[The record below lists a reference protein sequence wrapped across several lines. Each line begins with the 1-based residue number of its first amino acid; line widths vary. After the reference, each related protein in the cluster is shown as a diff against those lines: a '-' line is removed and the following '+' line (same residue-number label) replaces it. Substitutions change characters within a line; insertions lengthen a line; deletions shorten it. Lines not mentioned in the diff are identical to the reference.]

1 MSWFL
6 NFISAALY
14 AAFIQNLVFNGGFGA
29 SESIR
34 MSLKYGRVVSFS
46 LMIAGYSTFTAVVC
60 RALDLNPRINA
71 LSFAF
76 HTAIFGGVLAFSFLI
91 IATLLRV
98 VFHVKRK
105 TLSTMGVA
113 ALNSMVF
120 AIPLI
125 NRRSGAGF
133 AESIGMGIGSGVA
146 FIFAVLLIYLGV
158 EKIQGIKNIPKAFNG
173 TPAIFIYVALISMA
187 FSGLSGSILFV

>member
-6 NFISAALY
+6 NFVSVALY
-14 AAFIQNLVFNGGFGA
+14 AAFIQNLVFNGGYGA

-34 MSLKYGRVVSFS
+34 MSLKYGRVIPFS

-60 RALDLNPRINA
+60 RALDLYHGINA
-71 LSFAF
+71 LSFAS
-76 HTAIFGGVLAFSFLI
+76 HAAIFGGVLAFSFLI
-91 IATLLRV
+91 IAAFLRL
-98 VFHVKRK
+98 VFHVKKK

-125 NRRSGAGF
+125 NHRSGAGF

-146 FIFAVLLIYLGV
+146 FVFAVLLIYVGI
-158 EKIQGIKNIPKAFNG
+158 EKIQKIKNIPKAFNG
-173 TPAIFIYVALISMA
+173 IPAIFIYVALISMA